1 MADEFRIEGCHGTI
15 AEQKDEAF
23 YDDRSDASDDEEK
36 GKIKF
41 PTRLYGRE
49 KELGNLKRLYAGLL
63 AGEENEISN
72 SQVVFLSGYRYDYD
86 DFIVIEMH
94 IYILLSSY
102 RTCN

>member
-41 PTRLYGRE
+41 PKRLYGRE
-49 KELGNLKRLYAGLL
+49 KELDSLEGLYSGLL
-63 AGEENEISN
+63 GAFDGDVRDDN
-72 SQVVFLSGYRYDYD
+72 SQVVFLSGYR
-86 DFIVIEMH
+86 
-94 IYILLSSY
+94 
-102 RTCN
+102 

>member
-1 MADEFRIEGCHGTI
+1 MTDQFRIEGCHGTI

-49 KELGNLKRLYAGLL
+49 KELDSLDRLYAGLL
-63 AGEENEISN
+63 AGEEDETSI
-72 SQVVFLSGYRYDYD
+72 SQVVFLSGYRY
-86 DFIVIEMH
+86 V
-94 IYILLSSY
+94 
-102 RTCN
+102 R

>member
-1 MADEFRIEGCHGTI
+1 MMADEFRIEGCHGTI

-49 KELGNLKRLYAGLL
+49 KELDGLKKLYVGLL
-63 AGEENEISN
+63 ASEVDDRDDKVLK
-72 SQVVFLSGYRYDYD
+72 SQIVFLSGYR
-86 DFIVIEMH
+86 
-94 IYILLSSY
+94 
-102 RTCN
+102 

>member
-49 KELGNLKRLYAGLL
+49 KELDSLMKLYAGLMASEVDDRDDKVL
-63 AGEENEISN
+63 K
-72 SQVVFLSGYRYDYD
+72 SQIVFLSGYR
-86 DFIVIEMH
+86 
-94 IYILLSSY
+94 
-102 RTCN
+102 

>member
-1 MADEFRIEGCHGTI
+1 MADEEWRIEGCHGTI

-49 KELGNLKRLYAGLL
+49 KELDGLGKLYAGLL
-63 AGEENEISN
+63 AAEEDGEEEVVAK
-72 SQVVFLSGYRYDYD
+72 SQVVFLSGYR
-86 DFIVIEMH
+86 
-94 IYILLSSY
+94 
-102 RTCN
+102 

>member
-1 MADEFRIEGCHGTI
+1 MMADEFRIEGCHGTI

-49 KELGNLKRLYAGLL
+49 KELDSLKKLYAGLL
-63 AGEENEISN
+63 ASEVDDRDDKVLK
-72 SQVVFLSGYRYDYD
+72 SQIVFLSGYR
-86 DFIVIEMH
+86 
-94 IYILLSSY
+94 
-102 RTCN
+102 

>member
-41 PTRLYGRE
+41 ATRLYGRE
-49 KELGNLKRLYAGLL
+49 KELKSLGKLYAGLL
-63 AGEENEISN
+63 AGEGNDAGGDEVIAN
-72 SQVVFLSGYRYDYD
+72 SQVVFLSGYR
-86 DFIVIEMH
+86 
-94 IYILLSSY
+94 
-102 RTCN
+102 

>member
-1 MADEFRIEGCHGTI
+1 MADDYHIEGAYGTI

-49 KELGNLKRLYAGLL
+49 KELDSLGRLYAALMAEGDD
-63 AGEENEISN
+63 AFS
-72 SQVVFLSGYRYDYD
+72 SQVVFLSGYR
-86 DFIVIEMH
+86 
-94 IYILLSSY
+94 
-102 RTCN
+102 

>member
-1 MADEFRIEGCHGTI
+1 MAEEFRIEGCNGTI

-49 KELGNLKRLYAGLL
+49 KELDRLGRLYAGLL
-63 AGEENEISN
+63 AEEGDDLDDDEVLN
-72 SQVVFLSGYRYDYD
+72 SQVVFLSGYR
-86 DFIVIEMH
+86 
-94 IYILLSSY
+94 
-102 RTCN
+102 

>member
-41 PTRLYGRE
+41 PKRLYGRE
-49 KELGNLKRLYAGLL
+49 KELDSLERLYGGMLTAFDG
-63 AGEENEISN
+63 NNRDDN
-72 SQVVFLSGYRYDYD
+72 SQVVFLSGYR
-86 DFIVIEMH
+86 
-94 IYILLSSY
+94 
-102 RTCN
+102 